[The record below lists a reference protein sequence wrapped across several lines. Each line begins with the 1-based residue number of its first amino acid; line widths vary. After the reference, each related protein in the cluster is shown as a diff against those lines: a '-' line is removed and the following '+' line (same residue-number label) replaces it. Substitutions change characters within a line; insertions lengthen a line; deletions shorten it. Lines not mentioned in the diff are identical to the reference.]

1 MGMTVKDQIELS
13 YPALSP
19 SHQKIARYVSTH
31 HDKLLFSP
39 LSDLAE
45 KIGTSPATIVRFCR
59 AIGFDGYTDL
69 QKSVQ
74 NAAVLAKP
82 AEKAVPGGPLD
93 EAEAAREA
101 LAGMY
106 RRMDENQLARVCEA
120 ILAAKEILVIGYM
133 DSFGAAAELLHRLYG
148 MRDGVHFSRFIHD
161 WNEMLNLMTP
171 ETLVLA
177 VSFAPH
183 YVYTHTCVQTA
194 RERGSRVILFT
205 DSLLNPFSGCVD
217 ETLAFELLRGCKE
230 RGHTQ
235 LDVSPVF
242 AFIQSLS
249 RFMVTHYAHRLLA
262 ANRYDEPFLDE

>member
-1 MGMTVKDQIELS
+1 MTVKAQIELS
-13 YPALSP
+13 YPALSR
-19 SHQKIARYVSTH
+19 SQQKIARYISAH

-39 LSDLAE
+39 LSELAG

-74 NAAVLAKP
+74 SAAVLAKP
-82 AEKAVPGGPLD
+82 AEKA
-93 EAEAAREA
+93 A
-101 LAGMY
+101 LAETSGEADAACENLAAMY
-106 RRMDENQLARVCEA
+106 RRVDESQLARVCEA
-120 ILAAKEILVIGYM
+120 ILSAKEILIVGYM

-161 WNEMLNLMTP
+161 WNEMLRLMNP

-183 YVYTHTCVQTA
+183 YVYTHTCVRTA
-194 RERGSRVILFT
+194 KERGSRIILFT
-205 DSLLNPFSGCVD
+205 DSPLNPFSDCAD
-217 ETLAFELLRGCKE
+217 ETLTFDLLRSCGE
-230 RGHTQ
+230 QGHAQ

-249 RFMVTHYAHRLLA
+249 RFMVAHYAQRLLP